1 MPKPDTPAI
10 VAARRSAARTGLIAS
25 VAFFLLCFA
34 LNAWVLVND
43 LHHHR
48 AITLPLV
55 GFGAIAVG
63 LFLTALRWKRRMTRY
78 PKP

>member
-1 MPKPDTPAI
+1 MAKSDAPAI

-25 VAFFLLCFA
+25 VAFLVLCSA

-43 LHHHR
+43 VHHHR
-48 AITLPLV
+48 SITLPLV
-55 GFGAIAVG
+55 GFGAIAAG